1 VAKGRGCAQCRCLLL
16 RISCLSFREKSGT
29 PGTTVRLAILTNW
42 PSTERCSA
50 FAAAREADLPG
61 RDFSQTIEENL
72 ALFMAVFSCHSPARK
87 IEITSKSAA
96 VSEDSLLERV
106 IAAAKEGTRKRSIR
120 E

>member
-1 VAKGRGCAQCRCLLL
+1 MRAMPLPVIKDQLPIVQGEVGDTWNYGTASDPHKLAEYRALL
-16 RISCLSFREKSGT
+16 RFR
-29 PGTTVRLAILTNW
+29 
-42 PSTERCSA
+42 
-50 FAAAREADLPG
+50 
-61 RDFSQTIEENL
+61 SQTIEENL

-87 IEITSKSAA
+87 IEVTSKGAA